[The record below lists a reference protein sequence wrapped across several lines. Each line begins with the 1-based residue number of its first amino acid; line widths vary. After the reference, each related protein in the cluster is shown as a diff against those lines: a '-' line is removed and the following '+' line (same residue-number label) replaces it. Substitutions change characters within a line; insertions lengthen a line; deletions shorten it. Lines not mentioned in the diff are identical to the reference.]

1 MSKITVIGSFV
12 VDMVAKMKRFPQA
25 GETILGES
33 VNYFLGG
40 KGINQCVSVA
50 RLGGDAEMIGML
62 GDDENGKKFR
72 KLMDENGIKS
82 ESVFSCEYPTAVA
95 QVQIDGN
102 GQNRICVIPSANY
115 MFELSDVDKIDDK
128 LKTTEIVLLQ
138 LELKKEV
145 VEEIIRRAHKYG
157 KTVILNPAPAQKLS
171 DEILSMIDYITPNE
185 TELAIISG
193 EKTDSRAEI
202 EKALDRLL
210 DKGVKAVVA
219 TLGKD
224 GAVIARKDK
233 KTYGSSYKVNAVDT
247 VAAGDSFNG
256 ALAVA
261 ISEGKSDEEI
271 LRFANAMGAL
281 TVSKN
286 GAIPSIHTR
295 KEVEEFLLTRKQTT

>member
-1 MSKITVIGSFV
+1 MSRITVIGSFV
-12 VDMVAKMKRFPQA
+12 VDMVAKMKKFPQA
-25 GETILGES
+25 GETILGER
-33 VNYFLGG
+33 VEYFLGG

-62 GDDENGKKFR
+62 GEDENGEKFR
-72 KLMDENGIKS
+72 KLMEEEGIKAD
-82 ESVFSCEYPTAVA
+82 SVFSCEYPTAVA

-115 MFELSDVDKIDDK
+115 RFSMEDVEKIDEK

-138 LELKKEV
+138 LELQKEV
-145 VEEIIRRAHKYG
+145 VEEIIRRAHGYK
-157 KTVILNPAPAQKLS
+157 KTVILNPAPAQVLS
-171 DEILSMIDYITPNE
+171 DEILSMVDYLTPNE
-185 TELAIISG
+185 TELALISG
-193 EKTDSRAEI
+193 KKTNSRE
-202 EKALDRLL
+202 ELEEALDSLL
-210 DKGVKAVVA
+210 NKGVKAVVA

-224 GAVIARKDK
+224 GAVIARKSGK
-233 KTYGSSYKVNAVDT
+233 AYGGIYKVKVVDT

-261 ISEGKSDEEI
+261 IAEGKSDEEI
-271 LRFANAMGAL
+271 LRFANAMGSL

-295 KEVEEFLLTRKQTT
+295 KEVEAFLKEKKC

>member
-12 VDMVAKMKRFPQA
+12 VDMVAKMERFPQA

-72 KLMDENGIKS
+72 ELMNENGIKS
-82 ESVFSCEYPTAVA
+82 ESVFSCGYPTAVA

-115 MFELSDVDKIDDK
+115 IFDLKDVDKIDDK

-138 LELKKEV
+138 LELRKEV

-193 EKTDSRAEI
+193 EKTDSRAEV
-202 EKALDRLL
+202 EKALERLL

-224 GAVIARKDK
+224 GAVIARKNK
-233 KTYGSSYKVNAVDT
+233 KTYGSSYRVNVVDT

>member
-1 MSKITVIGSFV
+1 MSKITIIGSFV
-12 VDMVAKMKRFPQA
+12 VDMVAKMERFPQA

-72 KLMDENGIKS
+72 ELMNENGIKS
-82 ESVFSCEYPTAVA
+82 ESVFSCGYPTAVA

-115 MFELSDVDKIDDK
+115 IFDLKDVDKIDDK

-193 EKTDSRAEI
+193 EKTDSRAEV
-202 EKALDRLL
+202 EKALERLL

-224 GAVIARKDK
+224 GAVIARKNK
-233 KTYGSSYKVNAVDT
+233 KTYGSPYRVNVVDT